1 MESTQTDKMRV
12 SFSVGATQ
20 HSQIN
25 RSELVDWPVL
35 QLERRPVWVES
46 LDSTV
51 DIVQVGAVHTRGAN
65 ASHRLMK
72 PAIICEARLGTDR
85 HQEEEKTARL
95 NLAFVA
101 RRLAIR
107 RMRFTSSS

>member
-1 MESTQTDKMRV
+1 LTAPSISSR
-12 SFSVGATQ
+12 SVLFIPEEQ
-20 HSQIN
+20 MLLN
-25 RSELVDWPVL
+25 
-35 QLERRPVWVES
+35 
-46 LDSTV
+46 
-51 DIVQVGAVHTRGAN
+51 
-65 ASHRLMK
+65 RLMK

>member
-1 MESTQTDKMRV
+1 M
-12 SFSVGATQ
+12 
-20 HSQIN
+20 
-25 RSELVDWPVL
+25 
-35 QLERRPVWVES
+35 ES

-51 DIVQVGAVHTRGAN
+51 DIVQVGAVQTRGAN

-72 PAIICEARLGTDR
+72 PAIICEARLGADR